1 MHFSKARAKRLD
13 DRELIRLWLD
23 AEPNKEVEKY
33 AQLYCELRRR
43 FAMTGAEILL
53 YVICILL
60 GIVPI
65 AAMFANIFNYY
76 YLPLLAIAIV
86 LAAGTAIQSAKKKSR
101 RLKKCG
107 YQFFSVPLLPNQKI
121 RDLILALPPGS
132 DAIKQLRIEL
142 QKRPQYTDDDEAFE
156 KVELK
161 KVISIY
167 VMLVVLTLSWVIIVD
182 GTLLENMGAR
192 VAEGT
197 KWKVTLSITA
207 ISGVITQMAVFLKQ
221 RRF

>member
-1 MHFSKARAKRLD
+1 MHFSKAKGIRLD

-23 AEPNKEVEKY
+23 AEPNKDVEKY

-43 FAMTGAEILL
+43 FGMTGVEILL
-53 YVICILL
+53 YSVSILL
-60 GIVPI
+60 GLVPM
-65 AAMFANIFNYY
+65 AAMFAQIFNYY
-76 YLPLLAIAIV
+76 YLPLLAIAIT
-86 LAAGTAIQSAKKKSR
+86 LAAATAIQSAKRKSR

-107 YQFFSVPLLPNQKI
+107 YQFFSIPLLSNQKL

-142 QKRPQYTDDDEAFE
+142 QKRPQYTDDNEAFE

-161 KVISIY
+161 KVLSMY

-182 GTLLENMGAR
+182 GTLLENMGVR

-207 ISGVITQMAVFLKQ
+207 ISGVITQMAIFLKQ